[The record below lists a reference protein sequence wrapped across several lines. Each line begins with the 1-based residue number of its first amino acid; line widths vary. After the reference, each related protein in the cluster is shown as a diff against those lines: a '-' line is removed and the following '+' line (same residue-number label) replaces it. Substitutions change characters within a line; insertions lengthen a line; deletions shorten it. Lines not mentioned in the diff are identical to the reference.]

1 MYQLKR
7 KQLVK
12 TDLQTCWDFFSSPKN
27 LKEITPDYMG
37 FDVKT
42 EIPEK
47 MYEGLMIEYKV
58 TPLLNIP
65 MNWITE
71 IKYVHD
77 KKFFVDEQRKGP
89 YSMWHHEHHFEEV
102 DEGVMMTDIVSYR
115 VPLGFLGKLA
125 HPIIVKG
132 KLEEIFEN
140 DADFQPRCVE
150 DQIIIEIVR
159 QCIDPDNI
167 VEEKDET

>member
-1 MYQLKR
+1 MYQLIK
-7 KQLVK
+7 KQFVK
-12 TDLQTCWDFFSSPKN
+12 TDLQTCWDFFSSPRN

-37 FDVKT
+37 FDVLT

-77 KKFFVDEQRKGP
+77 KEFFVDEQRKGP
-89 YSMWHHEHHFEEV
+89 YKIWHHEHHFKAV
-102 DEGVMMTDIVSYR
+102 EGGVEMTDIVSYEI
-115 VPLGFLGKLA
+115 PLGFLGRLM
-125 HPIIVKG
+125 HPLVVKK
-132 KLEEIFEN
+132 KLEEIFEYRVKRV
-140 DADFQPRCVE
+140 D
-150 DQIIIEIVR
+150 EIF
-159 QCIDPDNI
+159 N
-167 VEEKDET
+167 K